1 MWDEMRLIIKHND
14 TGGLHTGVEY
24 LEFLKLCATQMK
36 PASYLEIGT
45 ASGASL
51 RQFECDAIC
60 IDPEFQIKQD
70 PLLTRKRTL
79 CFQMTS
85 DDFFARNDPTTFFP
99 GGVDFGFLDGLHH
112 FEALL
117 RDFMNFERCSHTNSV
132 VVLHDCLLTDLIMT
146 SREFRW
152 GGWTGDVWK
161 ILPLLAKYRPDLR
174 IFLLDCPPTGLVI
187 CQNLNADSK
196 ILKDHYAEIMDEF
209 STLELDDVGLVRL
222 RSIFP
227 LVDTRRLLESG
238 DDVLFQYRSSQ
249 LHDDHST
256 QTLFADGYRS
266 SADMSIDND
275 EPPSLYL
282 DLLIKC
288 VSGSIYR
295 DPDMSPWGKR
305 TYDPAMR
312 EVGADWPTPAHTM
325 IGTKRLQNLRE
336 CVETV
341 IKDAVP
347 GDFIETGVWRGGAC
361 ILMRGILKAHGIED
375 RSIYVADLVC
385 RAAAGF
391 C

>member
-1 MWDEMRLIIKHND
+1 VEPSNDTNRRRDEMWDEMRLIIKHDD

-117 RDFMNFERCSHTNSV
+117 RDFMNFERCSHTDSV
-132 VVLHDCLLTDLIMT
+132 VVLHDCLPTDLIMT

-275 EPPSLYL
+275 EPPLPL
-282 DLLIKC
+282 
-288 VSGSIYR
+288 
-295 DPDMSPWGKR
+295 P
-305 TYDPAMR
+305 
-312 EVGADWPTPAHTM
+312 
-325 IGTKRLQNLRE
+325 
-336 CVETV
+336 
-341 IKDAVP
+341 
-347 GDFIETGVWRGGAC
+347 
-361 ILMRGILKAHGIED
+361 
-375 RSIYVADLVC
+375 
-385 RAAAGF
+385 
-391 C
+391 